1 MTRPSI
7 GGTIGRQRV
16 AAIGARYSNF
26 VGLMKVLL
34 PIGAAALTVLVVAWP
49 FVTGHDEGV
58 PISFADVE
66 ATGPDTPLMT
76 NARYFGSDERD
87 RPFSV
92 TADTVTQSAED
103 EDTVH
108 FIAPKA
114 DMLLESG
121 AWVALTAER
130 GTLHRGANT
139 MELVGAVNIFSD
151 EGYAF
156 RTERAEIDIDA
167 NTAWGDR
174 PIEGQ
179 GPLGHLNADTFRLDN
194 AAGRLLFEGRVR
206 MVVYPNV
213 DS

>member
-16 AAIGARYSNF
+16 AAIGARYSSF

-66 ATGPDTPLMT
+66 TAGPDTPLMS
-76 NARYFGSDERD
+76 NARYFGSDERN

-130 GTLHRGANT
+130 GTLHRGAMSFVRLAPRASSLAGSGFPAFFT
-139 MELVGAVNIFSD
+139 CSAWVGLSSKV
-151 EGYAF
+151 
-156 RTERAEIDIDA
+156 
-167 NTAWGDR
+167 
-174 PIEGQ
+174 
-179 GPLGHLNADTFRLDN
+179 
-194 AAGRLLFEGRVR
+194 RV
-206 MVVYPNV
+206 
-213 DS
+213 